1 MVNKNISPHSNQS
14 YFSGPAGK
22 KAQIQV
28 TFSWV
33 YILIA
38 GAVILLFFIGIVVK
52 QKSISEENLATDV
65 VRVMESIFTG
75 AGVSEKTKNF
85 VDISGLADYTLYFNC
100 EEGTTDFG
108 IKDRGKPSQ
117 NSIDPIF
124 APLEIQDTELVL
136 WSLPYKLP
144 FKVIDFTFVTASKT
158 KYYFLGNDD
167 FVDEFINSTEG
178 FGNIEKIDDILEI
191 DPQRNYQFRIV
202 DFSGGE
208 FLQQGIPSKLGS
220 LEDSKLTAI
229 VFTGTHQVDYYQ
241 KLGNTWDKL
250 NKEPVK
256 IISIPGERDAA
267 KYAVIFS
274 GNDETYKC
282 NMQKAFTRL
291 KYVLDVY
298 DSKLKEMEIF
308 YEADPALAVGDC
320 YNYIKETGADPNAR
334 SSLDTLKKSR
344 VPSCLVNYPETY
356 NFCLDLLKDANK
368 LKEANKNLG
377 EKGDCLTL
385 Y

>member
-1 MVNKNISPHSNQS
+1 MVNQKKQPHSNQK
-14 YFSGPAGK
+14 YFSEPVGK
-22 KAQIQV
+22 KAQIQI

-38 GAVILLFFIGIVVK
+38 GAIILLFFIGIVVK

-108 IKDRGKPSQ
+108 IKDKGKPSQ

-124 APLEIQDTELVL
+124 APLEIRDTQLVL

-144 FKVIDFTFVTASKT
+144 FKVMDFTFVTASKT
-158 KYYFLGNDD
+158 KYYFLGNSD

-178 FGNIEKIDDILEI
+178 FGNIERIDDVSEI

-202 DFSGGE
+202 DFSGGL
-208 FLQQGIPSKLGS
+208 FVNQGIPEKLKKI
-220 LEDSKLTAI
+220 EDSKLTAI
-229 VFTGTHQVDYYQ
+229 IFTGTNQVDYYQ
-241 KLGNTWDKL
+241 KLGNSWDKL

-256 IISIPGERDAA
+256 IVSIPGERDAA

-274 GNDETYKC
+274 GNDQTYKC
-282 NMQKAFTRL
+282 NMHKAFTRL
-291 KYVLDVY
+291 RYVLDVY
-298 DSKLKEMEIF
+298 DSKLKEMEQ
-308 YEADPALAVGDC
+308 YYQADPELAVGEC
-320 YNYIKETGADPNAR
+320 YNYIRTGGYTPNAR
-334 SSLDTLKKSR
+334 SSLNSLKNR
-344 VPSCLVNYPETY
+344 VAACLVNYPETY
-356 NFCLDLLKDANK
+356 GFCLDLLGDAEK

-377 EKGDCLTL
+377 EKGNCLTL

>member
-1 MVNKNISPHSNQS
+1 MVNNKKELHSNQR

-124 APLEIQDTELVL
+124 APLEIKDTQLVL

-144 FKVIDFTFVTASKT
+144 FKVIDFTFVTASQT
-158 KYYFLGNDD
+158 KYYFLGNND
-167 FVDEFINSTEG
+167 FIDEFINSTAG
-178 FGNIEKIDDILEI
+178 FENIERIDDISEI

-202 DFSGGE
+202 DFSGGL
-208 FLQQGIPSKLGS
+208 FVKQGIPDKLQKV
-220 LEDSKLTAI
+220 EDSKLTAI
-229 VFTGTHQVDYYQ
+229 VFTGTNQVDYYK
-241 KLGNTWDKL
+241 KLGGTWDKL
-250 NKEPVK
+250 NQEPVK
-256 IISIPGERDAA
+256 IVSIPGERDAA

-274 GNDETYKC
+274 GNDETYIC
-282 NMQKAFTRL
+282 NMKKAFTRF

-298 DSKLKEMEIF
+298 ESKLKEMETF

-320 YNYIKETGADPNAR
+320 YSYIKEDGATPNAK
-334 SSLDTLKKSR
+334 SSLKSLKNR
-344 VPSCLVNYPETY
+344 VAACLVNYPETY
-356 NFCLDLLKDANK
+356 DFCLDILEDADK

-377 EKGDCLTL
+377 EKGNCLTL